1 MSRLE
6 REREAKLAL
15 LEALAASQRAVA
27 RMLESAADLN
37 ARFPARRPEDAAA
50 LLARLA
56 ALQLRM
62 SESLL
67 GVKLRR
73 LHRGR
78 PSAPWLAGGRL
89 RPRNADGG
97 PGGVAGEDSRTKT
110 ACRHARAPCGAA
122 RAGGVSR
129 ARGGEGVRA
138 SSAPPGKSRLEA
150 RLRTAGG
157 TGRPADGRLTDG
169 REPE

>member
-1 MSRLE
+1 MPRLE

-15 LEALAASQRAVA
+15 LEALASSQRAVA

-37 ARFPARRPEDAAA
+37 ARYPAERPEDAAA

-62 SESLL
+62 CESLL

-73 LHRGR
+73 LQYGR
-78 PSAPWLAGGRL
+78 PSAPWLAGSRL
-89 RPRNADGG
+89 RPRIADGG
-97 PGGVAGEDSRTKT
+97 SDGGAGEDPRTK
-110 ACRHARAPCGAA
+110 AVCRHAPCGVA
-122 RAGGVSR
+122 RAGKVPRGCGGPVVRPST
-129 ARGGEGVRA
+129 ARPER
-138 SSAPPGKSRLEA
+138 SRLAA
-150 RLRTAGG
+150 RLRTADG
-157 TGRPADGRLTDG
+157 TGRPAEGRLTDG